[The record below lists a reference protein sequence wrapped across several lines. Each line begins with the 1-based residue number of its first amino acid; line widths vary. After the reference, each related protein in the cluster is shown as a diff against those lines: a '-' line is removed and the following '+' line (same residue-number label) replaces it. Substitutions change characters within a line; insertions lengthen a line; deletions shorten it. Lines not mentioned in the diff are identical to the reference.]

1 MIIVN
6 EQLQPLIS
14 HTRYDIRTVHSFIVV
29 QQKKLQRCAAAGPV
43 LTELIT
49 ALLETPATTTVP
61 WQRTEQTATTAIYAP
76 RALYS

>member
-1 MIIVN
+1 MIIAN

-14 HTRYDIRTVHSFIVV
+14 HTIRTVHSFIVL

-49 ALLETPATTTVP
+49 ALLET
-61 WQRTEQTATTAIYAP
+61 ESHHGHL
-76 RALYS
+76 RAANPV